1 MNNRLV
7 EYILKHS
14 KRKDEELKYDFM
26 PSLLEI
32 IERPAHKAGVV
43 IIWGTL
49 SLLIIAI
56 IWAACSKVDTV
67 VTAGG
72 TLQPHGD
79 VNIIKAFGSGQIKNV
94 LVTEGQYVKEGELL
108 LEFDE
113 ASVAIE
119 VEALLSQ
126 QKQLT
131 AQSDIYKQ
139 IQSETGEKQIKG
151 EDYEENLQ
159 PYVSA
164 ILESHLSYI
173 NSVEY
178 IEKDIELQKIN
189 KDVATSQLKQYE
201 QMGNTAQAETQKLV
215 VRQYEIE
222 VEKKEIELRDKKV
235 SYAAGI
241 TSKLAEIN
249 SRLAEIQAQLSQA
262 ELVNNNQKV
271 RAAVSGYVSRIA
283 VGEKETVIAMQELI
297 SIVPADEA
305 FEIQCYV
312 ANRDISD
319 ISVGM
324 EAEMKLEAYPY
335 DRNGT
340 VRGRIKYIS
349 PGAFSNEQLKN
360 VYLVRL
366 EVVEL
371 PENIN
376 AISGLQGSVEMKTG
390 QRSIL
395 QYFLE
400 PITKGLDES
409 LKER

>member
-32 IERPAHKAGVV
+32 IERPAHKAGAV
-43 IIWGTL
+43 IILGTL
-49 SLLIIAI
+49 SLFIIAI

-131 AQSDIYKQ
+131 AQRDIYKQ
-139 IQSETGEKQIKG
+139 LQNETGEKQIKV

-164 ILESHLSYI
+164 ILESHSSYI

-189 KDVATSQLKQYE
+189 KDVAASQLKRYE
-201 QMGNTAQAETQKLV
+201 QMGNTAQVETQKLV

-249 SRLAEIQAQLSQA
+249 SRLEEIQAQLSQA

-283 VGEKETVIAMQELI
+283 VCEKETVTAMQELI
-297 SIVPADEA
+297 SIVPADEV
-305 FEIQCYV
+305 FEIECYV

-390 QRSIL
+390 KRSIL